1 MKLKV
6 TIYAHMNEGILY
18 RLRKH
23 KLQNYAFKLLSF
35 FEFFESFYGR
45 EFEFHLR
52 IVGYKGYAPLTRYCL
67 R

>member
-6 TIYAHMNEGILY
+6 TIYAYMNEGILY

-23 KLQNYAFKLLSF
+23 KVQNYAFKLSF

-45 EFEFHLR
+45 EFEFHFR
-52 IVGYKGYAPLTRYCL
+52 IVVYKGYAPLTRYCL